1 VAVCVQASVPRAAD
15 ASRWAK
21 DRMKTE
27 RRTVEA
33 DSVTFEIL
41 WAAAKQQVQ
50 ASETFPKRAKFFH
63 LSGLFLTFLTV
74 EAYANH
80 LGELLFPDEWKNAQ
94 RTFGRG
100 SEYPGVLGKIRFL
113 ADRCG
118 VPFDQDSPP
127 YSTIRELKSLRD
139 TIAHGRTKR
148 IRQEI
153 DVPEGEHPPLLIPD
167 WHSKVTWDFLSLCM
181 KDAKALIEQLN
192 NAARRTFPEEY
203 DIDEYVLI
211 GFFGSQIG

>member
-1 VAVCVQASVPRAAD
+1 
-15 ASRWAK
+15 
-21 DRMKTE
+21 MKTE
-27 RRTVEA
+27 RRTVKA

-50 ASETFPKRAKFFH
+50 ASETFPQRAKFFH

-80 LGELLFPDEWKNAQ
+80 LGEILFPNEWKNAQ
-94 RTFGRG
+94 RIFGRR
-100 SEYPGVLGKIRFL
+100 SKYPGILGKIRYL
-113 ADRCG
+113 ADSCG

-127 YSTIRELKSLRD
+127 YSTIKELKSLRD
-139 TIAHGRTKR
+139 TIAHGRTER

-153 DVPEGEHPPLLIPD
+153 EVPEGEHPPLWLPD
-167 WHSKVTWDFLSLCM
+167 WHNKVTEDFLFLCM

-192 NAARRTFPEEY
+192 TVAKKTFPEE
-203 DIDEYVLI
+203 DNIAEHVLI
-211 GFFGSQIG
+211 GFFGYQTEGVRKL